1 MRYSLWFHRW
11 FVRWQKRAQIARA
24 VVRDV
29 LTNLRLGNDV
39 QRVTDFRTCQRPILL
54 LYGFG
59 STRRALRIIE
69 LRLRRR
75 LNRCV
80 FSINLGGY
88 KDTLNTSSIEY
99 LAKLVDEKV
108 EALHRRYGVEEID
121 IVAHSKG
128 GLIARYYVKRLN
140 GARRVRHLVTLATPH
155 RGTWIAFFSIPLLG
169 WFARSVYQMTPLSP
183 FIRRLQ
189 KGPWP
194 ANVALTSI
202 SSTADWVAPPGR
214 CSLELLPGEPTHN
227 VQVDHVTHSAMLY
240 SKEVFEHIV
249 SGLGAKPA
257 PNLTPK
263 SVVKLEESS
272 LLDPESAKSVA

>member
-1 MRYSLWFHRW
+1 MLLARWIHHW
-11 FVRWQKRAQIARA
+11 FVRWRKRIQIAHA
-24 VVRDV
+24 VMRDV
-29 LTNLRLGNDV
+29 LTNLRLGNQVD
-39 QRVTDFRTCQRPILL
+39 RVTDFRNCQRPILL

-59 STRRALRIIE
+59 STRRALRILE

-88 KDTLNTSSIEY
+88 KDTLNTAGIIG

-108 EALHRRYGVEEID
+108 EALSRKYGIEEID

-155 RGTWIAFFSIPLLG
+155 RGSWAAFLGIPLFGWIAPSI
-169 WFARSVYQMTPLSP
+169 WQMTPLSP
-183 FIRRLQ
+183 FIRQLA

-194 ANVALTSI
+194 SNVHLVSI
-202 SSTADWVAPPGR
+202 SSTADWVAPPSR
-214 CSLELLPGEPTHN
+214 CALELLPGEPTRNVRVDNVSHN
-227 VQVDHVTHSAMLY
+227 QMLY
-240 SKEVFEHIV
+240 SKVVFEHIV
-249 SGLGAKPA
+249 RAFEAGSPAGAPVTTPA
-257 PNLTPK
+257 D
-263 SVVKLEESS
+263 SAVVVAMTTAPEE
-272 LLDPESAKSVA
+272 A

>member
-1 MRYSLWFHRW
+1 MRYSLRFHRW
-11 FVRWQKRAQIARA
+11 FVAWQKRFLIARA

-29 LTNLRLGNDV
+29 LTNLRLGNQVD
-39 QRVTDFRTCQRPILL
+39 RVTDFRACQRPILL

-75 LNRCV
+75 MNRCV

-88 KDTLNTSSIEY
+88 KDTLNTAGIEN

-108 EALHRRYGVEEID
+108 ETLNRRYGVEEID

-155 RGTWIAFFSIPLLG
+155 RGTWTALWAIPFFG

-189 KGPWP
+189 KGAWP
-194 ANVALTSI
+194 AGVRFTSI

-227 VQVDHVTHSAMLY
+227 VQIDHVSHSAMLY
-240 SKEVFEHIV
+240 SKEVFAHIIK
-249 SGLGAKPA
+249 GLGVDT
-257 PNLTPK
+257 LTPK
-263 SVVKLEESS
+263 SASKQQPAETGA
-272 LLDPESAKSVA
+272 LLDAETAESAA